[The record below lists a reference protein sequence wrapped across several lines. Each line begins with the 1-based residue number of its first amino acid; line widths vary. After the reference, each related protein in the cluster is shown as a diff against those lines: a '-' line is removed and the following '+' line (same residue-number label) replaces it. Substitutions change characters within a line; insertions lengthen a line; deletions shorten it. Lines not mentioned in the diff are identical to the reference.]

1 MKLKPQSTPEAQ
13 EFFATQ
19 QLLSPFR
26 ERPIAVESTEA
37 AEARLHRIVPHLES
51 YTQGLLQA
59 QRRRRVS
66 TRGAWLLAALA
77 LGVSAGLFYG
87 RFDDSTAVDGITI
100 AGELVQVGAADER
113 TVLRGNLEVSA
124 LGRVETHEL
133 GARISTHEGLDLDLG
148 PESKAL
154 VGRLGGSAERQRV
167 RLDAGHLS
175 CSVPKLGEAREF
187 SVVTPDA
194 RVVVHGTRFTVEV
207 RDTEDGK
214 PHTCVRVSE
223 GKVSVHGVGADANT
237 AAVFLTAGSQ
247 YGCDIPEAKAD
258 MEDAVAGSPYE
269 PSYVAEPAYEDLAE
283 VDSRDSARKSPAPLS
298 PVRAPGA
305 TGTLEVETRLL
316 QTALRAERRG
326 DRRESRARAN
336 ELLARY
342 PRSPLRKDAELLLD
356 RLAQ

>member
-1 MKLKPQSTPEAQ
+1 MKLKPESTPEAQ
-13 EFFATQ
+13 EFLATQ

-148 PESKAL
+148 PGSKAL

-194 RVVVHGTRFTVEV
+194 RVVVHGTRFTVDV
-207 RDTEDGK
+207 REAEGGK
-214 PHTCVRVSE
+214 PHTCVRVTE

-247 YGCDIPEAKAD
+247 YGCEIPEAKAQL
-258 MEDAVAGSPYE
+258 DAAELEGAAEGVAGQL
-269 PSYVAEPAYEDLAE
+269 YEDLAE
-283 VDSRDSARKSPAPLS
+283 ADSRDSARKAANSLNPT
-298 PVRAPGA
+298 RAPGA
-305 TGTLEVETRLL
+305 TGTLEAETHLL
-316 QTALRAERRG
+316 QAALRAERRG